1 MQHHKNHKPTNM
13 LYICIFSF
21 KVLWTQKKK
30 KKTQKRYYFGNL
42 FLYLMYVINIL

>member
-13 LYICIFSF
+13 LYICIFLS
-21 KVLWTQKKK
+21 KSCGLKKK
-30 KKTQKRYYFGNL
+30 KKTPKRYYFGNL